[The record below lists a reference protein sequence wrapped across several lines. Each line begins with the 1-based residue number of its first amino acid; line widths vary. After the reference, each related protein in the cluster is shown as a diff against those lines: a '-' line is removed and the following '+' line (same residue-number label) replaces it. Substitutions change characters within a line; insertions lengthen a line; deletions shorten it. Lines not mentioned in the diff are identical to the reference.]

1 MSIFV
6 SFFLYAQAEPIVPQR
21 FLPHTYQVQ
30 NHGPDGPPPDGGYQ
44 IKDDGGENS
53 LGKLGVLCLAG
64 SAVSSVLM
72 LASPEDSEDR
82 ERYGNIA
89 VGLAGGG
96 IGFLVLERV
105 F

>member
-1 MSIFV
+1 MSIILSILFAV
-6 SFFLYAQAEPIVPQR
+6 QADPLVPKR
-21 FLPHTYQVQ
+21 FMPSSTTYIQ
-30 NHGPDGPPPDGGYQ
+30 HGPDGPPPDGGYE

-64 SAVSSVLM
+64 SAVSTILM
-72 LASPEDSEDR
+72 LTSPEDSDNKEM
-82 ERYGNIA
+82 YGNVA

-96 IGFLVLERV
+96 VGFIVLERI